1 MLNWLRAALIMLKA
15 HKGQKDKAG
24 MPYFLH
30 PLRVSMSVKDERAK
44 VVALLHDVL
53 EDSEK
58 YEISDFYFLDC
69 EQKEALKLLTHNKND
84 SYFNYIKDIK
94 SNKMASM
101 IKTMDLKDNMN
112 LNRLKDVSVKDIERY
127 RKYEK
132 AMSILN

>member
-1 MLNWLRAALIMLKA
+1 MLNWLRAVLIMLKA

-30 PLRVSMSVKDERAK
+30 PLKVSMSVKDRKAK

-53 EDSEK
+53 EDSEA
-58 YEISDFYFLDC
+58 YGMSDFYFLDC
-69 EQKEALKLLTHNKND
+69 EQKDALRLLTHSKSD
-84 SYFNYIKDIK
+84 SYFKYIENIK
-94 SNKMASM
+94 PNKMAKM
-101 IKTMDLKDNMN
+101 IKIADLKENMN
-112 LNRLKDVSVKDIERY
+112 LNRLKDVTVKDIYRY